1 MTLWNKC
8 TKYTNC
14 AVLSRVYKCKKYTIY
29 LKRSFFKNIKTIKK
43 PINRQTEKRVQG
55 ARKFV
60 SRYVTRPPPIRLR
73 KEYGTNN
80 HFRRKKISRKKKKF
94 KNVFCELESQE
105 PKTKNRKRKIF

>member
-60 SRYVTRPPPIRLR
+60 SRYVTRPPHTAAQRVWYKQSFPT
-73 KEYGTNN
+73 KEN
-80 HFRRKKISRKKKKF
+80 FAKEKKIQKCFLR
-94 KNVFCELESQE
+94 
-105 PKTKNRKRKIF
+105 T